1 MKEKL
6 KISAIFAAILLV
18 GIAFVPAVSSQ
29 AESVSSSSADKEKI
43 EVTKLPEMELKI
55 ININDTS
62 NIVQV
67 GDTLITFESNPEH
80 TEAEMQIE
88 NLTTNEVTNIIY
100 KVSEID
106 GKFKTDVYQEGE
118 LVNTVTSVY
127 NPIVPGSMKEI
138 LGGSSAKQGTET
150 VNAIT
155 STKYTWDGVHFVKG
169 SGIKYP
175 HPDYDSYTGEIFD
188 TWYISG
194 TKLKHYHI
202 EDSYSDAIADCAPA
216 VAGATIGL
224 IVGGG
229 IGAIVGA
236 GLGALLGGPTSSILL
251 DEEGCIWG
259 WCAHNWGWRLGLP
272 PNPLTSKYVPDYYR
286 VASYTLWNFIGL
298 SNP

>member
-1 MKEKL
+1 
-6 KISAIFAAILLV
+6 
-18 GIAFVPAVSSQ
+18 
-29 AESVSSSSADKEKI
+29 
-43 EVTKLPEMELKI
+43 MELEI

-62 NIVQV
+62 NIVQI

-80 TEAEMQIE
+80 TEAKMQIE
-88 NLTTNEVTNIIY
+88 NLTTDEVANISY

-138 LGGSSAKQGTET
+138 FDGSSANSSAKQDAEII
-150 VNAIT
+150 NAIT

-216 VAGATIGL
+216 VAGAAIGL

-229 IGAIVGA
+229 IGAVVGA

-259 WCAHNWGWRLGLP
+259 WSAHNWGWRLGLP
-272 PNPLTSKYVPDYYR
+272 LNPTTLTYVPDYYR
-286 VASYTLWNFIGL
+286 VASYTLWNFISL

>member
-1 MKEKL
+1 MKL
-6 KISAIFAAILLV
+6 KV
-18 GIAFVPAVSSQ
+18 
-29 AESVSSSSADKEKI
+29 
-43 EVTKLPEMELKI
+43 

-88 NLTTNEVTNIIY
+88 NLTTNELANFNY

-106 GKFKTDVYQEGE
+106 GKFKTYVYQEGE

-127 NPIVPGSMKEI
+127 NPIAPSSMKVI
-138 LGGSSAKQGTET
+138 FDDSSAQEDTSANT
-150 VNAIT
+150 VNTVT
-155 STKYTWDGVHFVKG
+155 STTKGTQHYTLDGVHFVKG

-175 HPDYDSYTGEIFD
+175 HPDYNSYTGEIFE

-259 WCAHNWGWRLGLP
+259 WYAHNWGWHLGLP

-286 VASYTLWNFIGL
+286 VASYALWNFIGL